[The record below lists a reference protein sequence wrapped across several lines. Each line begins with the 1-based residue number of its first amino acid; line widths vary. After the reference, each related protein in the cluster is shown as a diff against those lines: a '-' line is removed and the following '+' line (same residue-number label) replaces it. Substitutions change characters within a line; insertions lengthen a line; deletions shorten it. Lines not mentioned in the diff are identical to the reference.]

1 MDTKAIR
8 WDEINVKP
16 AQNMSDLLFS
26 KISSMILSG
35 KIPEGY
41 VFPNEGVMC
50 EQLHVGRSTIRE
62 AYKALELYGYVT
74 RSKRGTSVNSKT
86 DILNATP
93 LKMAFSSVS
102 EKDFNE
108 FRLMLEVTCAELA
121 ARHASNEQIKVLEE
135 IASQCQI
142 FYSAAMMDRLMEE
155 DARFHRSLAK
165 ASGNQLMVVIMTV
178 MTSAWDEGIR
188 RNFFY
193 AMKNQPEN
201 FQIMH
206 QEHLEVLTAIRNHDA
221 VQARA
226 AMEKHIRD
234 MTARME

>member
-1 MDTKAIR
+1 MDTKAIH

-16 AQNMSDLLFS
+16 AQNMSDLLFT

-35 KIPEGY
+35 KLPEGY
-41 VFPNEGVMC
+41 AFPNEGVLC

-74 RSKRGTSVNSKT
+74 RSKRGTFVNSKM

-102 EKDFNE
+102 EKDFDE
-108 FRLMLEVTCAELA
+108 FRLMLEVESAGLA
-121 ARHASNEQIKVLEE
+121 AKNASEEQIQVLEA
-135 IASQCQI
+135 ISGRCQVL
-142 FYSAAMMDRLMEE
+142 YSASYMDKLMEA
-155 DARFHRSLAK
+155 DAEFHRSLAK
-165 ASGNQLMVVIMTV
+165 ASGNQLIVVIMTV

-193 AMKNQPEN
+193 AMKNHPEN
-201 FQIMH
+201 FQRMH
-206 QEHLEVLTAIRNHDA
+206 GEHLAVIEAIRSHDA
-221 VQARA
+221 EKAHQAIR
-226 AMEKHIRD
+226 KHIID